1 MSNEENTIQAQEAQE
16 PTGAFLDS
24 LVRNNKQIRK
34 DRAIAIGEDAGI
46 RYKRE
51 VEDLEIK
58 IRRLGREQENML
70 DMSPDNAMS
79 LMVAKDFDS
88 KTFVE
93 KDIAFGIE
101 IRNLRIRLEIA
112 SERYSYLFGG
122 I

>member
-1 MSNEENTIQAQEAQE
+1 MSEVTEENQ
-16 PTGAFLDS
+16 GAFLES
-24 LVRNNKQIRK
+24 LVRNNKQIRQ

-58 IRRLGREQENML
+58 IRRLERERENML

-88 KTFVE
+88 KAFVE
-93 KDIAFGIE
+93 KDIAIGIE
-101 IRNLRIRLEIA
+101 VRNLRIRLEIA
-112 SERYSYLFGG
+112 SERYTHLFEGV
-122 I
+122 